1 MLVARNCPI
10 FENWEL
16 NFSKM
21 AAGSETISPFILK
34 ELVAE
39 NIHLLGRRERR
50 ISHVFLGLSLHAL
63 T

>member
-1 MLVARNCPI
+1 MLIARDSPI
-10 FENWEL
+10 FEKWEL

-39 NIHLLGRRERR
+39 DMDLLGRR
-50 ISHVFLGLSLHAL
+50 
-63 T
+63 

>member
-1 MLVARNCPI
+1 MLVARDCLV
-10 FENWEL
+10 FEKWEL

-21 AAGSETISPFILK
+21 AAGSETISPLMFK
-34 ELVAE
+34 ELGAE
-39 NIHLLGRRERR
+39 NMDLLGRRERR